1 MHCGIFSS
9 NSASLSYQKIFALS
23 TSELSATPKFLKD
36 RFSCQ
41 EQEISVLQM
50 ELRDGQHLI
59 SATCR
64 KLIIFVCT
72 IFYIILYFDVLENSA
87 LLFLIISRL
96 SVAVISRFVFEII
109 NKFESD
115 DCLEL
120 PLCLDDIL
128 QLAYTSVSK
137 DIDLVATFVS

>member
-1 MHCGIFSS
+1 
-9 NSASLSYQKIFALS
+9 
-23 TSELSATPKFLKD
+23 
-36 RFSCQ
+36 
-41 EQEISVLQM
+41 M